1 MRGCQRQGSSEISAP
16 GALYAVDFRRTEEKI
31 RPERLPPAAADCA
44 WGVRWM
50 ETRSRNEDD
59 KLSTEPGQLQRM
71 SQRRRGRCD
80 RESGR
85 RVRVTPLTRRC
96 RANTRM
102 CERPGQT
109 ENTMQAGRWKDTR

>member
-59 KLSTEPGQLQRM
+59 KLSTEPGQLHRQL
-71 SQRRRGRCD
+71 G
-80 RESGR
+80 
-85 RVRVTPLTRRC
+85 PAPRRC
-96 RANTRM
+96 PDDRRTRSRQLRRKTSAFRAEGT
-102 CERPGQT
+102 P
-109 ENTMQAGRWKDTR
+109 AL